1 MENMKIAVASTDG
14 VNVNQ
19 HFGRAEKFLIYEATP
34 DALNLLEELK
44 VDSYSSGNEDKD
56 HQFNQVRFDGVAE
69 KISGCQKM
77 FAVKIGEIPAAEL
90 RGIGIEPVIY
100 QGKIADISL

>member
-1 MENMKIAVASTDG
+1 MKIAVASTDG

-19 HFGRAEKFLIYEATP
+19 HFGLAEKFFIYEATP
-34 DALNLLEELK
+34 DTFNLLEELA
-44 VDSYSSGNEDKD
+44 VEPYSSGDKGHLFD
-56 HQFNQVRFDGVAE
+56 QKRFSGVAG
-69 KISGCQKM
+69 KISGCRKM

-90 RGIGIEPVIY
+90 RKMGIEPVVY

>member
-19 HFGRAEKFLIYEATP
+19 HFGLAEKFLIYEATP
-34 DALNLLEELK
+34 AAFNLLEELE
-44 VDSYSSGNEDKD
+44 VEPYSSGDKGHLFD
-56 HQFNQVRFDGVAE
+56 QKRFSRVAE
-69 KISGCQKM
+69 KISDCRKM

-90 RGIGIEPVIY
+90 KKMGIEPVIY